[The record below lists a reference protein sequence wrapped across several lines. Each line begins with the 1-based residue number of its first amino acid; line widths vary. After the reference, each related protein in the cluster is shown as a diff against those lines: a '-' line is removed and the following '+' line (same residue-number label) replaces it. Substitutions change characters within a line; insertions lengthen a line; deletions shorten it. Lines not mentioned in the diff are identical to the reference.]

1 MDYCDYH
8 LAVDYCNHFMRKRR
22 ARASCSTLTAA
33 VALEINVA
41 DGEDDEASPKH
52 RVQSFDSVLETVKSP
67 CDQMH

>member
-41 DGEDDEASPKH
+41 DGEDDVASPKH
-52 RVQSFDSVLETVKSP
+52 RVQ
-67 CDQMH
+67 